1 MLEDSSTFQLLES
14 SSSINSR
21 YRRIALSTTT
31 KQPQHPIATMQK
43 LLALLLALAATVHC
57 QSAIIPNSAP
67 PEPSGGAP
75 PSGGAQPSGGAEPVG
90 GVPPG
95 APLVTIGGNTIAAG
109 LDGAYDLG
117 KQTLERGSAI
127 TNQGTVYSLAPGGMF
142 LVADGKTSTIREGA
156 GGRLPIFSMNAMSS
170 AAAMGTGG
178 FGVGISSSSYSFGPS
193 ASSAAMTGSGSASVS
208 QPRSTTAAEASSAVS
223 AGASASSSAPANGNG
238 VPGSAG
244 SCTKG
249 SVLGGIL
256 AGFIGL
262 GVW

>member
-1 MLEDSSTFQLLES
+1 
-14 SSSINSR
+14 
-21 YRRIALSTTT
+21 
-31 KQPQHPIATMQK
+31 MQK

-193 ASSAAMTGSGSASVS
+193 ASSAAMTGWGVRRSRSPGLLPPRRPPAQCPLVLRQAVVRRQMETES
-208 QPRSTTAAEASSAVS
+208 QGAPEVARKEAS
-223 AGASASSSAPANGNG
+223 
-238 VPGSAG
+238 
-244 SCTKG
+244 
-249 SVLGGIL
+249 
-256 AGFIGL
+256 L
-262 GVW
+262 GVFWRVSLDWECGRIGVRGP